1 MIMIF
6 VITIKLRPQ
15 SLTIG
20 TMKFFSW
27 IFFIQVL
34 ELANGSFKVDTQ
46 DLRILV
52 GDNKSFHLYL
62 THKLPAQVK
71 VTLNVQHSYLLE
83 IEPAAFNVTTNEENL
98 HWNISVA
105 GFSPG
110 ASVISTNVTP
120 NITDFSTAFVR
131 VTIERSRT
139 LYYLS
144 KVVGWVYFVAWSF
157 CFYPQIY
164 DNYRRKSVVG
174 LSVDLFALNIVGYLT
189 YALFNCGLYWIPEVE
204 SEYYRR
210 YPRGLNPVQS
220 NDIFFAVH
228 GFLASAVTL
237 VQCRIYKAGAQKVS
251 MIAGIL
257 IGLFTISTV
266 ISIILGIFKII
277 VWLDFFYFCSYIKLF
292 ITLIKYMPQAFTNY
306 KRKSTVGYSIGTV
319 ILDLTGGILSMLQ
332 MILDSYNY
340 DDWDSIFGDFTKFGL
355 GIFSIAF
362 DVLFILQHYVFYRH
376 EPDLSKSNSFI
387 NVLT

>member
-1 MIMIF
+1 M
-6 VITIKLRPQ
+6 
-15 SLTIG
+15 TIG
-20 TMKFFSW
+20 TMKIFSW
-27 IFFIQVL
+27 ILFIQVL
-34 ELANGSFKVDTQ
+34 EFANGSFKVDTQ

-52 GDNKSFHLYL
+52 GENKSFELYL

-71 VTLNVQHSYLLE
+71 VTLDVQHSYLLE
-83 IEPAAFNVTTNEENL
+83 IEPTAFNVTTNEENL
-98 HWNISVA
+98 HWNISVS

-110 ASVISTNVTP
+110 ASVISTNITP

-131 VTIERSRT
+131 VTIERSRA

-144 KVVGWVYFVAWSF
+144 KVVGWIYFVAWSF
-157 CFYPQIY
+157 CFYPQLY
-164 DNYRRKSVVG
+164 DNYKKKSVVG

-189 YALFNCGLYWIPEVE
+189 YSLFNCGLYWIPEVE
-204 SEYYRR
+204 AEYYRR

-228 GFLASAVTL
+228 GLLASAVTL
-237 VQCRIYKAGAQKVS
+237 VQCRIYEAGAQKVS
-251 MIAGIL
+251 MTAGIL

-292 ITLIKYMPQAFTNY
+292 VTLIKYMPQAYTNY
-306 KRKSTVGYSIGTV
+306 KIKSTVGYSIGTV
-319 ILDLTGGILSMLQ
+319 ISDITGAILSMLQ

-340 DDWDSIFGDFTKFGL
+340 DDWESLFGDFTKFGL

-362 DVLFILQHYVFYRH
+362 DVLFMLQHYVFYRN